1 MAIAEVAVV
10 APSLAV
16 GLPPKPTA
24 GSGMDA
30 MAHNAEGVL
39 SLQTGW
45 QISTR

>member
-30 MAHNAEGVL
+30 MAHNAEGRSIFFV
-39 SLQTGW
+39 QHMVV
-45 QISTR
+45 